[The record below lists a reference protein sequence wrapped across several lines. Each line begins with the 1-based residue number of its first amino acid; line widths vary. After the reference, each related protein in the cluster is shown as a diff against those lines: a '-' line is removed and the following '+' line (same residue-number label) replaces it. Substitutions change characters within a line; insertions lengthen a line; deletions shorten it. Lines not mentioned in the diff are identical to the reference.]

1 MVAGFAVTD
10 RSALDHMEKALVG
23 DRIIVELGADLCDV
37 EIVAESGKRV
47 AFLKNVSCEDA
58 KRLARAGAAE
68 AHCMVWIC
76 HYSDRDNI
84 QPY

>member
-1 MVAGFAVTD
+1 
-10 RSALDHMEKALVG
+10 MEEALVG

-47 AFLKNVSCEDA
+47 AYRKKVPCDDA

-68 AHCMVWIC
+68 ADSMVWIC
-76 HYSDRDNI
+76 HYSDREHI
-84 QPY
+84 RPY